1 MTITFEQLKK
11 DFGDKA
17 GEIWREVC
25 AIGGFGHVPA
35 EHTGGLDCSGLSP
48 DAKKAVQAAITK
60 KEGK

>member
-17 GEIWREVC
+17 GEVWREVC
-25 AIGGFGHVPA
+25 AIGGFGNVSP
-35 EHTGGLDCSGLSP
+35 EHAGGLDCSGLSA
-48 DAKKAVQAAITK
+48 DAKKAAQAAITK